1 MKVAEFG
8 DNLVGDSEIGDGSRI
23 QNGDDFLNGGIGH
36 RGNSFF
42 GHQGWSF
49 ASKTTAE
56 HESTNAG
63 ASEQLD
69 ESMRIH
75 DQILESNN
83 N

>member
-23 QNGDDFLNGGIGH
+23 QNGDDFLNGGIGD
-36 RGNSFF
+36 RRNGFF

-49 ASKTTAE
+49 ASKTTAQ
-56 HESTNAG
+56 HESTNTG
-63 ASEQLD
+63 TSEQLD

-75 DQILESNN
+75 ARSLESNDY
-83 N
+83 

>member
-8 DNLVGDSEIGDGSRI
+8 DNFIGDGEIAGGGGI
-23 QNGDDFLNGGIGH
+23 QNGDDVLNGGIGH
-36 RGNSFF
+36 RRNGFF

-49 ASKTTAE
+49 ASKTTAQ

-69 ESMRIH
+69 ESTRIH
-75 DQILESNN
+75 ARSLESNN